1 MIFYFSSAGNSKWAA
16 ETVAA
21 KTGDRLIYIPEAIDR
36 GSYDYVLAPQER
48 LGFIFPVHGWRPS
61 IIVRRFVRRLI
72 IKGYDPENT
81 YSYMVATA
89 GDTIGRT
96 VEIFRKDLL
105 ARGIALSSA
114 FTLLMPES
122 YLGLPGFN
130 LDTPEKEEQ
139 KLAKAKKDLNE
150 YTADILGRRR
160 GVAIT
165 VKGPVPW
172 FYSGIIGS
180 IFLHQIIT
188 DRKFEVN
195 PDLCIKCGKCAEIC
209 PVHDIDG
216 GPGKAPVWKH
226 NGLCLSCFS
235 CYHHCPKNAI
245 SYGRAT
251 SGKGQYYFGHTS
263 D

>member
-61 IIVRRFVRRLI
+61 IIVRRFVRRLV

-81 YSYMVATA
+81 YSYMVVTA

-139 KLAKAKKDLNE
+139 KLAKAEKDLNE

-165 VKGPVPW
+165 VKGPASNVASAPR
-172 FYSGIIGS
+172 FALSTTSTADRAKPPSGS
-180 IFLHQIIT
+180 ITACVSAAF
-188 DRKFEVN
+188 
-195 PDLCIKCGKCAEIC
+195 
-209 PVHDIDG
+209 
-216 GPGKAPVWKH
+216 
-226 NGLCLSCFS
+226 
-235 CYHHCPKNAI
+235 
-245 SYGRAT
+245 RAT
-251 SGKGQYYFGHTS
+251 TIAPKMQFPTAKPHQAKASIISATLPTKTS
-263 D
+263 QGYSIFP

>member
-16 ETVAA
+16 EAVSA

-36 GSYDYVLAPQER
+36 GCYDYVLAPQER

-61 IIVRRFVRRLI
+61 IIVRRFVKRLT
-72 IKGYDPENT
+72 IKGYDPTRT
-81 YSYMVATA
+81 YSYMLVTA

-96 VEIFRKDLL
+96 AEIFRKDVK
-105 ARGIALSSA
+105 ARGISLDSV

-122 YLGLPGFN
+122 YLGLPGFK

-139 KLAKAKKDLNE
+139 KLAKAQKDLNE
-150 YTADILGRRR
+150 YIADILGRRR

-165 VKGPVPW
+165 VKGPAPW
-172 FYSGIIGS
+172 FYSGIVGS
-180 IFLHQIIT
+180 IFLHKIIT
-188 DRKFEVN
+188 DRKFKVD

-216 GPGKAPVWKH
+216 GKGKSPVWKH

-245 SYGRAT
+245 SYGKAT
-251 SGKGQYYFGHTS
+251 SGKGQYYFGHRTV
-263 D
+263 